1 MADLSEI
8 LNHVTI
14 GTLNEASLERFG
26 LTKDKYSY
34 TSIGAIR
41 TALDSIYEKYLDTT
55 PVGPY
60 KAVCLAAAIDP
71 IRDVPGI
78 RIPSNIFKVPTSG
91 YLIRVIARIEEIHA
105 ALPKPVLTGVSKLN
119 SVSERDLSI
128 ILHPVFYSIVDNSD
142 QIPAAGNIV
151 SVDFLKQSDKSYGVY
166 LGMVESNVKAT
177 MDNYLNARELMA
189 SSREQT
195 LARSKV
201 G

>member
-1 MADLSEI
+1 M
-8 LNHVTI
+8 
-14 GTLNEASLERFG
+14 
-26 LTKDKYSY
+26 
-34 TSIGAIR
+34 
-41 TALDSIYEKYLDTT
+41 
-55 PVGPY
+55 
-60 KAVCLAAAIDP
+60 
-71 IRDVPGI
+71 
-78 RIPSNIFKVPTSG
+78 
-91 YLIRVIARIEEIHA
+91 
-105 ALPKPVLTGVSKLN
+105 SKLN